1 MPTAL
6 RPVCLLVAG
15 ALFAAGAAAQ
25 SAAPAT
31 RPSGRVSL
39 ALTYDV
45 QGSNLT
51 TSSSFWLQGGAAEV
65 NMRIFRGLGATASVM
80 GVHTGNS
87 GGGVPVSLIAETFGP
102 SYTFTRP
109 MHSHSVSFFA
119 RGLLGESNGFT
130 GVYPSKG
137 GLLSSSDSLAAVI
150 GGGVDISLSHHLGL
164 RVVQVDYVRTQFP
177 NSLEN
182 VQNNLRIGAGII
194 FH

>member
-15 ALFAAGAAAQ
+15 ALFAAGAADQ

-65 NMRIFRGLGATASVM
+65 NMRIFRGLGATASVL

-119 RGLLGESNGFT
+119 RGLLGESNGFN

>member
-65 NMRIFRGLGATASVM
+65 NMRIFRGLGATASVL

-119 RGLLGESNGFT
+119 RGLLGESNGFN